1 MHESF
6 RIKCRKSGGNL
17 HIYPKGI
24 LDGSSAC
31 QLVNLINEKYNG
43 KGRVFINTDQ
53 IKEMLPFGAAVFRS
67 GMTESGLPRVSFFF
81 KGEKAFKMAPNGCK
95 VIAKKK
101 RESCRHPLDLTA
113 SNVGPRLAGPR
124 RRAQWPALWWKPG

>member
-1 MHESF
+1 
-6 RIKCRKSGGNL
+6 
-17 HIYPKGI
+17 
-24 LDGSSAC
+24 
-31 QLVNLINEKYNG
+31 VNLINEKYNG

-67 GMTESGLPRVSFFF
+67 GMTESGFPRVSFFF

-101 RESCRHPLDLTA
+101 RESCRCDGKCA
-113 SNVGPRLAGPR
+113 RCSR
-124 RRAQWPALWWKPG
+124 RRLDNRAEKRA